1 MASKAL
7 IAPSI
12 LSADFAHLADQLAEA
27 EKEGADLFHIDVMDG
42 HFVPNLS
49 LGPLIVEACR
59 RSTSLPLDIHLMIEQ
74 PEMYI
79 EDFISAGADYI
90 TVHVE
95 VSDAL
100 KATLQKIKS
109 LGAKAGVALNPA
121 TSASKVES
129 ALEFADIVL
138 VMSVNPGF
146 GGQAFIPDVL
156 PKIQHLHEIITQRNL
171 DTLIE
176 IDGGIDRST
185 LPAASE
191 AGVDIFVAGSA
202 IFGHSDGI
210 GAGIHALQNAALAA
224 QDS

>member
-12 LSADFAHLADQLAEA
+12 LSADFAHLADQIAEA

-59 RSTSLPLDIHLMIEQ
+59 RSTKLPLDVHLMIEQ
-74 PEMYI
+74 PEKHM
-79 EDFISAGADYI
+79 ESFINAGADHV
-90 TVHVE
+90 TVHAE

-100 KATLQKIKS
+100 NETLQEIKD
-109 LGAKAGVALNPA
+109 LGAKAGIALNPA
-121 TSASKVES
+121 TSASLVES
-129 ALEFADIVL
+129 ALDFADIVL

-156 PKIQHLHEIITQRNL
+156 PKIQQLRDTIDQRNL
-171 DTLIE
+171 NTLIE

-185 LPAASE
+185 LPAALE

>member
-12 LSADFAHLADQLAEA
+12 LSADFAHLADQIAGAEND
-27 EKEGADLFHIDVMDG
+27 GADLFHIDVMDG

-59 RSTSLPLDIHLMIEQ
+59 RSTGLPLDVHLMIEQ
-74 PEMYI
+74 PEKYM
-79 EDFISAGADYI
+79 ESFIQAGADHV

-95 VSDAL
+95 ASDTLNETL
-100 KATLQKIKS
+100 KEIKKH
-109 LGAKAGVALNPA
+109 GVKAGVALSPA
-121 TSASKVES
+121 TPASSVES
-129 ALEFADIVL
+129 ALAFVDIVL

-156 PKIQHLHEIITQRNL
+156 PKIRQLRETIDQQNL
-171 DTLIE
+171 GTLIE
-176 IDGGIDRST
+176 IDGGIDEST
-185 LPAASE
+185 LPAALE

-202 IFGHSDGI
+202 IFGHPKGI
-210 GAGIHALQNAALAA
+210 AAGIQALQNAALAA